1 MRFPST
7 PFASEAYGS
16 EPTMEDHR
24 SLTLSALDVITRLP
38 AGIGT
43 RPAVAGIAAGV
54 RARGETAGRG
64 ED

>member
-1 MRFPST
+1 
-7 PFASEAYGS
+7 
-16 EPTMEDHR
+16 MEDHR

-64 ED
+64 EDGER